1 LQSTSLNETACM
13 HAKLTERGLA
23 KIVGRHYLLF
33 KVLYPDLKFN
43 LLELATK
50 IRKDPGNLSKL
61 IKNLEKNEVVETE
74 EVGRDRGRPFKYI
87 KLSSKVAQIISS
99 FIDAAKPVAE
109 PKYSP
114 STIDIC
120 LDVIEDDTLDE
131 EVRMPFA
138 ESLDRI
144 FTNMPV
150 KLLNDHE
157 RLRETLED
165 VVRDPPANGQIEER
179 KRSMIKMAIPRLIMN
194 ESTNEWTLNHVYP
207 NALKILQD
215 ENRSEDIVSWAISM
229 LEDIALRCPDQ
240 EKAIKMKLR
249 EMYFNETIKQ
259 DNRVAE
265 RLKDSI
271 LEIYCREA
279 ASARELANY
288 LRERAK
294 SQKKTEKEKAILLL
308 RKIVNYLPRY
318 DSIT

>member
-1 LQSTSLNETACM
+1 L
-13 HAKLTERGLA
+13 KVTESDWA
-23 KIVGRHYLLF
+23 KIVGRQYLLF

-50 IRKDPGNLSKL
+50 TRKDPGNLSKL
-61 IKNLEKNEVVETE
+61 IKNLKKKGVVETE

-99 FIDAAKPVAE
+99 IIDAAKPVAE
-109 PKYSP
+109 PKYDP
-114 STIDIC
+114 ETIDLC
-120 LDVIEDDTLDE
+120 LDQMEDNALDE
-131 EVRMPFA
+131 ETRILYA
-138 ESLDRI
+138 DSLHRT
-144 FTNMPV
+144 FGNMPQ
-150 KLLNDHE
+150 KILNEHS
-157 RLRETLED
+157 RLRKILED
-165 VVRDPPANGQIEER
+165 VVRNPPTNGEIEER
-179 KRSMIKMAIPRLIMN
+179 KRSLIKSSLPRLIMT
-194 ESTNEWTLNHVYP
+194 ESTIDWVLNQVYP
-207 NALKILQD
+207 NALRILED
-215 ENRSEDIVSWAISM
+215 ETRPENILSWAISM

-240 EKAIKMKLR
+240 GKAIKMKLR

-259 DNRVAE
+259 DNGVAE
-265 RLKDSI
+265 RLKESI